1 MSSRQLIY
9 IETDLLA
16 KGIKVSAT
24 SRKLPNKD
32 IIVAMENA
40 SKDLEK
46 QKADRICAKIS
57 FTLQNSKPPKD
68 TLSNDERKTLKEL
81 QSDTSVVI
89 LSDNKGRSTAP
100 LNRGDYL

>member
-40 SKDLEK
+40 L
-46 QKADRICAKIS
+46 KILKNKRLIE
-57 FTLQNSKPPKD
+57 FVPK
-68 TLSNDERKTLKEL
+68 
-81 QSDTSVVI
+81 
-89 LSDNKGRSTAP
+89 
-100 LNRGDYL
+100 